1 MPNDKI
7 KPVALAVGAAFAA
20 SMAMTTL
27 ANAEG
32 DLFAAEELEPRYDLL
47 ADAHGASGEGSCGE
61 GSCGEGS
68 SDEEGEKDEEG
79 SCGEGSCGE
88 EGEKDEEGSC
98 GEGSC
103 GEDE

>member
-7 KPVALAVGAAFAA
+7 KPVALAIGAAFAA
-20 SMAMTTL
+20 SMAMTSL
-27 ANAEG
+27 AETEG

-47 ADAHGASGEGSCGE
+47 ADAHGGEGSCGE
-61 GSCGEGS
+61 
-68 SDEEGEKDEEG
+68 KDD
-79 SCGEGSCGE
+79 GEGSCGE
-88 EGEKDEEGSC
+88 KDDEGSCGDKDDEEGSC

>member
-7 KPVALAVGAAFAA
+7 KPIALAVGAAFAA
-20 SMAMTTL
+20 SMAMSTL
-27 ANAEG
+27 ANTEG

-47 ADAHGASGEGSCGE
+47 ADAHGDEGSCGE
-61 GSCGEGS
+61 KDDADGSDDDKG
-68 SDEEGEKDEEG
+68 D
-79 SCGEGSCGE
+79 
-88 EGEKDEEGSC
+88 EGSC

>member
-27 ANAEG
+27 ANTEG
-32 DLFAAEELEPRYDLL
+32 ELFAAEELEPRYDLL
-47 ADAHGASGEGSCGE
+47 ADAHGDEGSCGE
-61 GSCGEGS
+61 GSCGEK
-68 SDEEGEKDEEG
+68 DDEEG
-79 SCGEGSCGE
+79 SCGEGSCGD
-88 EGEKDEEGSC
+88 KDDEEGSC

-103 GEDE
+103 GDDE

>member
-27 ANAEG
+27 ANTEG

-47 ADAHGASGEGSCGE
+47 ADAHGGEGSCGEGSCGEEGDKDKEGSCGE

-88 EGEKDEEGSC
+88 DE
-98 GEGSC
+98 
-103 GEDE
+103 

>member
-20 SMAMTTL
+20 SMAMTAL
-27 ANAEG
+27 ADSES

-47 ADAHGASGEGSCGE
+47 ADAHGGSG
-61 GSCGEGS
+61 
-68 SDEEGEKDEEG
+68 EEG

-88 EGEKDEEGSC
+88 KDGEEGSCGEKDGEEGSCGEKDGEEGSC

>member
-20 SMAMTTL
+20 SMAMATL
-27 ANAEG
+27 ANTEG

-47 ADAHGASGEGSCGE
+47 ADAHGGEGSCGEEGEKDEEGSCGE

-79 SCGEGSCGE
+79 SCGEGT
-88 EGEKDEEGSC
+88 
-98 GEGSC
+98 C

>member
-27 ANAEG
+27 ADTEG

-47 ADAHGASGEGSCGE
+47 ADAHGGEGSCGE
-61 GSCGEGS
+61 KDDAEGSCGDKDDGEGSCGECSCGDK
-68 SDEEGEKDEEG
+68 DEEEG
-79 SCGEGSCGE
+79 SCGEGT
-88 EGEKDEEGSC
+88 
-98 GEGSC
+98 C

>member
-47 ADAHGASGEGSCGE
+47 ADAHGDEGSCGVGSCGEMDDEE
-61 GSCGEGS
+61 GSCG
-68 SDEEGEKDEEG
+68 DKDDEEG
-79 SCGEGSCGE
+79 SCGEGSCGD
-88 EGEKDEEGSC
+88 DE
-98 GEGSC
+98 
-103 GEDE
+103 

>member
-47 ADAHGASGEGSCGE
+47 ADAHGGEGSCGE

-79 SCGEGSCGE
+79 SCGEGT
-88 EGEKDEEGSC
+88 
-98 GEGSC
+98 C

>member
-20 SMAMTTL
+20 SMAMTSL
-27 ANAEG
+27 AETEG

-47 ADAHGASGEGSCGE
+47 ADAHGGEGSCGDKDDGEGSCGE
-61 GSCGEGS
+61 
-68 SDEEGEKDEEG
+68 KDDDEG
-79 SCGEGSCGE
+79 SCGD
-88 EGEKDEEGSC
+88 KDDDEGSC

>member
-1 MPNDKI
+1 MPNEKI

-27 ANAEG
+27 ASTEG

-47 ADAHGASGEGSCGE
+47 ADAHGG
-61 GSCGEGS
+61 
-68 SDEEGEKDEEG
+68 EG

-103 GEDE
+103 GEEGDKDEEGSCGEGSCGEGDEEE

>member
-1 MPNDKI
+1 MLNDKI

-20 SMAMTTL
+20 SMAMAAL
-27 ANAEG
+27 AESDG

-47 ADAHGASGEGSCGE
+47 ADAHGDSDDDGDDDGDDEGSCG
-61 GSCGEGS
+61 
-68 SDEEGEKDEEG
+68 DKDDG
-79 SCGEGSCGE
+79 
-88 EGEKDEEGSC
+88 EGSC

>member
-47 ADAHGASGEGSCGE
+47 ADAHETKEGEEGSCGE
-61 GSCGEGS
+61 GSCGE
-68 SDEEGEKDEEG
+68 EGDKDEEG

-88 EGEKDEEGSC
+88 KDEEEGSC

>member
-27 ANAEG
+27 ANTEG

-61 GSCGEGS
+61 GSCG
-68 SDEEGEKDEEG
+68 EEGEKDEEG

>member
-27 ANAEG
+27 ADAEG

-47 ADAHGASGEGSCGE
+47 ADAHGGEGSCGE
-61 GSCGEGS
+61 
-68 SDEEGEKDEEG
+68 KDDAEG
-79 SCGEGSCGE
+79 SCGDKDEGSCGD
-88 EGEKDEEGSC
+88 KDEGEGSC

>member
-1 MPNDKI
+1 MLNHKI
-7 KPVALAVGAAFAA
+7 KPVALAVGAAFATT
-20 SMAMTTL
+20 MALT
-27 ANAEG
+27 AVAETDG

-47 ADAHGASGEGSCGE
+47 ADAHGAG
-61 GSCGEGS
+61 
-68 SDEEGEKDEEG
+68 DEG

-88 EGEKDEEGSC
+88 EGDKEDEGDEGDEVDEEGSC

>member
-27 ANAEG
+27 ADTEG

-47 ADAHGASGEGSCGE
+47 ADAHGGEGSCGEKDDAEGSCGDKDDGEGSCGE
-61 GSCGEGS
+61 GSCG
-68 SDEEGEKDEEG
+68 DKDE
-79 SCGEGSCGE
+79 
-88 EGEKDEEGSC
+88 